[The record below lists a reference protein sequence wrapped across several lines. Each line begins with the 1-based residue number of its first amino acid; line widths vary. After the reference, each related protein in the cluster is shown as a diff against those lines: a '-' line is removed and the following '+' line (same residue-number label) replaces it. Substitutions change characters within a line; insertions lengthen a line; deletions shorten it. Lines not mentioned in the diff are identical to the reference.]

1 MFDSPGL
8 HIVAAHHTVGSS
20 ITLLNILRA
29 RALGEPV
36 FGVQSSSPAK
46 IGHVT
51 PRGIPNDGARQFFFT
66 HDVTCLDESSSST
79 SALEAAESVALAIRA
94 QQPDYEGTVIIGVDP
109 AVLITESC
117 SPNNAADVGAT
128 LTAFSRVSRKLNICF
143 VFSHFLA
150 KQYQR
155 DSPLAARIAG
165 CSLWSSAMR
174 TKTVIEAPSADP
186 LARNRRIVYY
196 PETGSP
202 LAWDCVIGDDGI
214 MTTAEQS
221 DAELFLAAIAPG
233 DTFTTSDIVT
243 VFELSDGP
251 RHRNSA
257 NNWIKKALAENR
269 IVRVQQGTYRK
280 RSMQ

>member
-36 FGVQSSSPAK
+36 FGVQSASPAR
-46 IGHVT
+46 IGHLT
-51 PRGIPNDGARQFFFT
+51 PRGMPNDGAREFFAR
-66 HDVTCLDESSSST
+66 HEVECWEIAST
-79 SALEAAESVALAIRA
+79 KTTTEAADELVKAIRA
-94 QQPDYEGTVIIGVDP
+94 QEQDDSVIVVGVDP

-128 LTAFSRVSRKLNICF
+128 LTVFSRLGQRERVCF

-186 LARNRRIVYY
+186 LARNRRIIYY

-233 DTFTTSDIVT
+233 DTFTTADIVT

-280 RSMQ
+280 RAMI